1 MKAFSKLALLAAL
14 GLGFGAT
21 AQAAILNVANGITT
35 ADCEV
40 LGDDVRPSLSK
51 NVVLAYSCNKDQNL
65 VKVASCHQFG
75 SRKIET
81 VTCAQT
87 GVDPDNNN
95 APTWNNESCKS
106 TSDTFKTG
114 NFGKAYIGSSSGG
127 SVAAAD
133 LASACDEAGA
143 PLNAHVE

>member
-1 MKAFSKLALLAAL
+1 MNVFSKLALLAAL
-14 GLGFGAT
+14 GLGFGVS
-21 AQAAILNVANGITT
+21 AQAAVLNVANGITT

-40 LGDDVRPSLSK
+40 LGDAVKPSLSK

-81 VTCAQT
+81 VACAST
-87 GVDPDNNN
+87 GTDPNTGD
-95 APTWNNESCKS
+95 PIWNNSSC
-106 TSDTFKTG
+106 TATTDTFKTG
-114 NFGKAYIGSSSGG
+114 NFGKAFVGSSSGG

-133 LASACDEAGA
+133 LSAACDAAGG
-143 PLNAHVE
+143 PLNTHVQ